1 MHWASYGET
10 AAETVY
16 KRVNSSKEHMG
27 LTNFKGEIPSKKE
40 VETANMFSMSR
51 STYPAILK

>member
-1 MHWASYGET
+1 MHWASHGET

-40 VETANMFSMSR
+40 AQKLIKVIPSARFFE
-51 STYPAILK
+51 